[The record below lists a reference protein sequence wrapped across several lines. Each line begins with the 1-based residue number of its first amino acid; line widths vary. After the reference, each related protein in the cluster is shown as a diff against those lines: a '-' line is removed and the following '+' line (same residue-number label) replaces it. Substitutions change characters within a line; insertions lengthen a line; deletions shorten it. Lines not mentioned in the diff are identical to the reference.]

1 MTNLHSD
8 LDTRMTLKPARGGL
22 KVRRAGLGIGAV
34 IASLLLSA
42 CAEPE
47 VILPGLRQDVR
58 SVLQNDDSLLAPADI
73 AIPANTTRA
82 IALPK
87 AVNNASWSQ
96 SAGTPS
102 TRVANAALRSAPQ
115 LAWSS
120 NIGQGDSR
128 KQRITAAPVVS
139 GARVFTIDS
148 SALVTATSTSGAVL
162 WTRDLTPASD
172 GGGDATGGG
181 LAVDGDTL
189 YVSLGFGIV
198 SALDVATGGTRWS
211 QDIEGTGSGA
221 PTVYGDLVYFT
232 SGDDLG
238 WALNKSNGRVQWQT
252 GASTSISNVLGAPAP
267 AISPDI
273 AVMAFGSG
281 EVQGLFRQGGLDRWN
296 TSVVG
301 KRPGRALS
309 NISDVTSGPV
319 ISGDTVY
326 VGNQSGRL
334 AALSLAG
341 GERRWVA
348 RDGAIGPVWPAGDSV
363 FAISDL
369 NELVRL
375 DANTGQRIW
384 GVPLPNFVKDKPKR
398 QSEVFAHYG
407 PIIAGGRVII
417 ASNDGKLRSFD
428 PTNGAL
434 VGSVEI
440 PGGAT
445 TAPVVAGGTLYV
457 VSSKGQLHAFR

>member
-1 MTNLHSD
+1 MTNLHNIRPRPS
-8 LDTRMTLKPARGGL
+8 RPARVSFGM
-22 KVRRAGLGIGAV
+22 GAV
-34 IASLLLSA
+34 VASLLLSA

-47 VILPGLRQDVR
+47 VILPGLREDVR
-58 SVLQNDDSLLAPADI
+58 SVLQTEDAFAEPADL
-73 AIPANTTRA
+73 AVPANMTRA
-82 IALPK
+82 ISLAG
-87 AVNNASWSQ
+87 VSNNASWAQ
-96 SAGTPS
+96 AAGTPS
-102 TRVANAALRSAPQ
+102 TRVAHAALSAAPQ
-115 LAWSS
+115 LAWSA
-120 NIGQGDSR
+120 NIGQGDKR
-128 KQRITAAPVVS
+128 KQRITATPVVA
-139 GARVFTIDS
+139 GGKVFTIDS
-148 SALVTATSTSGAVL
+148 GAVVKATAASGATL
-162 WTRDLTPASD
+162 WTRDLTPAND

-189 YVSLGFGIV
+189 YVSLGFGTV
-198 SALDVATGGTRWS
+198 TALDTSSGATRWQ

-238 WALNKSNGRVQWQT
+238 WALNKNNGRVQWQT
-252 GASTSISNVLGAPAP
+252 GSNTSISNVLGAPAP
-267 AISPDI
+267 AISPQI
-273 AVMAFGSG
+273 AVLAFGSG

-301 KRPGRALS
+301 KRPGRALA

-334 AALSLAG
+334 AAISLSG
-341 GERRWVA
+341 GERLWTA
-348 RDGAIGPVWPAGDSV
+348 REGAIGPVWPAGDSV
-363 FAISDL
+363 FAVTEL

-384 GVPLPNFVKDKPKR
+384 GTKLPNFVKDKPKR
-398 QSEVFAHYG
+398 QSAIFAHYG
-407 PIIAGGRVII
+407 PILAGGRIII
-417 ASNDGKLRSFD
+417 ASNDGVLRSFD
-428 PTNGAL
+428 PTNGTL
-434 VGSVEI
+434 VGTAEI

>member
-1 MTNLHSD
+1 MTD
-8 LDTRMTLKPARGGL
+8 LNRIFTTHILPG
-22 KVRRAGLGIGAV
+22 RAVLGMGAV
-34 IASLLLSA
+34 VASLLLSA
-42 CAEPE
+42 CTEPQ
-47 VILPGLRQDVR
+47 VILPGVRQDVR
-58 SVLQNDDSLLAPADI
+58 SVLQTDDGFEAPQDLP
-73 AIPANTTRA
+73 IPANTSRA

-87 AVNNASWSQ
+87 ATNNASWTQ

-102 TRVANAALRSAPQ
+102 TRTGNAALRPTPQ
-115 LAWSS
+115 LAWSAA
-120 NIGQGDSR
+120 IGQGDSR
-128 KQRITAAPVVS
+128 KQRITATPVVA
-139 GARVFTIDS
+139 GGRIFTIDA
-148 SALVTATSTSGAVL
+148 SAKITATSTAGATL
-162 WTRDLTPASD
+162 WTRDLTPAAD
-172 GGGDATGGG
+172 GKGDASGGG
-181 LAVDGDTL
+181 LAVDGSTV
-189 YVSLGFGIV
+189 YVSLGFGSV
-198 SALDVATGGTRWS
+198 TALDTDTGGVRWT
-211 QDIEGTGSGA
+211 QDIESTGSGA

-238 WALNKSNGRVQWQT
+238 WALNKNDGRIQWQT
-252 GASTSISNVLGAPAP
+252 GASTNINNVLGAPAP
-267 AISPDI
+267 AISADLAI
-273 AVMAFGSG
+273 MAFGSG

-296 TSVVG
+296 TSIVG

-319 ISGDTVY
+319 ISGDKVF

-334 AALSLAG
+334 SALTVG
-341 GERRWVA
+341 GGMRLWTA
-348 RDGAIGPVWPAGDSV
+348 REGAIGPVWPAGDSIFV
-363 FAISDL
+363 ISDL
-369 NELVRL
+369 NELLRL

-384 GVPLPNFVKDKPKR
+384 GIPLPNFVKEKPKR

-407 PIIAGGRVII
+407 PIIAGGRVIV

-434 VGSVEI
+434 VGSSDI